1 MVTVREADPADAPD
15 IARVHDTALRRQ
27 GEAHYPDDQLD
38 AMAPP
43 DRDPDAVD
51 GGILARSD
59 RYVAVAEL
67 DGTLVGVGGVQL
79 ETGQLLGV
87 FVHPDHMGEGVGSAL
102 YERLEAR
109 AREAGLETL
118 TIRSA
123 LNAVEFYEACG
134 FERGERTA
142 GESAGGPLG
151 AYDATEGGI
160 DAVELRKV
168 L

>member
-1 MVTVREADPADAPD
+1 MVTIREATPADAPA

-27 GEAHYPDDQLD
+27 GEGHYPDDQLD

-43 DRDPDAVD
+43 DRDPSTVD
-51 GGILARSD
+51 GSVLDRSD

-67 DGTLVGVGGVQL
+67 DETLVGVGGVQL

-102 YERLEAR
+102 YERLEDR
-109 AREAGLETL
+109 AREAGLEAL

-123 LNAVEFYEACG
+123 LNAVAFYEACG
-134 FERGERTA
+134 FEPDERPTE
-142 GESAGGPLG
+142 GSVGGPLG
-151 AYDATEGGI
+151 AYESTESGI
-160 DAVELRKV
+160 DAVELRKE